1 MGKAEIGSGDVA
13 LQLGDNDVVLRP
25 TLKACM
31 SLSNQ
36 RGGVTGM
43 VQRCL
48 DFEFD
53 AIHSVIVAGMD
64 GKTSRDLP
72 ELIFKTGLIELSS
85 TCIKFLHI
93 VANGGRP
100 LGEVEDEE
108 KEEPPLENSSP

>member
-1 MGKAEIGSGDVA
+1 MGKAEIGSGDVF
-13 LQLGDNDVVLRP
+13 LQLADNDITLCP

-36 RGGVTGM
+36 RGGVTAM

-53 AIHSVIVAGMD
+53 AIHSVIVAGMG
-64 GKTSRDLP
+64 GKTSRDMP
-72 ELIFKTGLIELSS
+72 ELIFKTGLVNLAAPCIE
-85 TCIKFLHI
+85 FLNN

-100 LGEVEDEE
+100 LGEEDEDE
-108 KEEPPLENSSP
+108 KEDAPLENSSQ

>member
-1 MGKAEIGSGDVA
+1 MGKAEIGSGDVT
-13 LQLGDNDVVLRP
+13 LQLGDDDFTLRP

-36 RGGVTGM
+36 RGGVTAM

-64 GKTSRDLP
+64 GKTSRDMP
-72 ELIFKTGLIELSS
+72 ELIFKTGLVNLAAP
-85 TCIKFLHI
+85 CIKFLNN

-100 LGEVEDEE
+100 LGEEDEGD
-108 KEEPPLENSSP
+108 KDTDPLESSSP